1 MFISWIKKYILP
13 KEVDFINAMYKHSK
27 VINKI
32 ADSLYNCTLQKRC
45 KDFEMHFKLSK
56 EIYDKNMKE
65 LLNVFITPIDRESI
79 YRVITQ
85 LDWTALSIYHFYL
98 EAKAYD
104 IEFDKSYKDII
115 SKIKLQAELLTAGFK
130 TIKTHPNKTDESA
143 KKVRKLYEEIS
154 QIYIEKMVE
163 LSNSNDIKAM
173 FEHKSLLH
181 QLKDISRHLRMSAN
195 SLEDIIM
202 KMV

>member
-1 MFISWIKKYILP
+1 MFVSWIKKYILP
-13 KEVDFINAMYKHSK
+13 KEVDFLGAMYEHAK

-32 ADSLYNCTLQKRC
+32 ADSLYHCTVKQSCDDVEK
-45 KDFEMHFKLSK
+45 HFKSSK
-56 EIYDKNMKE
+56 EIYDNHMKE

-79 YRVITQ
+79 YRVTTQ

-104 IEFDKSYKDII
+104 IAFDQSYREII
-115 SKIKLQAELLTAGFK
+115 AKIKLQAELLTAGFK
-130 TIKTHPNKTDESA
+130 TVKTHPNKTDESA

-154 QIYIEKMVE
+154 RIYIEKMVE
-163 LSNSNDIKAM
+163 LSHSNDIKAM

-202 KMV
+202 KTV